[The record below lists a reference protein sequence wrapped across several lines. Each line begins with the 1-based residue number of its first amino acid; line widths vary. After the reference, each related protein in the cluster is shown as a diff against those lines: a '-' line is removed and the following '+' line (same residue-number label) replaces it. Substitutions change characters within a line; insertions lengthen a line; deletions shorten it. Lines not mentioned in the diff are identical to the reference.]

1 MVRGSTPLLTVDSAH
16 WQRARRSLAGGV
28 DSPVRAG
35 AAVGAP
41 TPIIDQAHGSRVVD
55 INGREYIDY
64 LCAYGPVLL
73 GHADPRITQRVGD
86 AMADG
91 AVYGATHMEE
101 VRLAER
107 LITLFPSMESLRFVT
122 TGTEACM
129 SAVRLA
135 RCVTRREK
143 IIRFDGCYHGHSD
156 EMIFS
161 AGASSASGPTLASGV
176 TGGVVHD
183 VLVLPYNDI
192 FAVDRTLRGR
202 RNEIA
207 AIILEPVCGNMGL
220 CLPAPNFLEGLR
232 ELCRSFGVILIFDEV
247 ITGLRLGKGGAQA
260 LYGVRPDITCLGK
273 VLGGGLPIAA
283 FGGRGDVMAKL
294 APQGPVFQG
303 GTFSGNPACVAAA
316 HAFLD
321 AVESDPDF
329 YPSIER
335 VSRRLA
341 EGLRTLMADAKLP
354 CPVVQLGSMVDFMF
368 RAGPP
373 HRDMRQAIEADA
385 TVYARYYHAM
395 LEHGVLLPPSQ
406 LELMFLTAA
415 HSEADIDATLAAAR
429 ESLSASVA

>member
-1 MVRGSTPLLTVDSAH
+1 M
-16 WQRARRSLAGGV
+16 
-28 DSPVRAG
+28 RAG

-55 INGREYIDY
+55 IDGREYIDY

-73 GHADPRITQRVGD
+73 GHADPRITQRVSE

-207 AIILEPVCGNMGL
+207 AVIVEPVCGNMGL

-232 ELCRSFGVILIFDEV
+232 DLCRSFGVILIFDEV
-247 ITGLRLGKGGAQA
+247 ITGLRLGTGGAQA

-273 VLGGGLPIAA
+273 ALGGGLPIAA

-316 HAFLD
+316 HALLD

-329 YPSIER
+329 YTGLER

-341 EGLRTLMADAKLP
+341 EGLRAIMADLKLP

-373 HRDMRQAIEADA
+373 HRDMRQAMEADA
-385 TVYARYYHAM
+385 AVYARYYHAM
-395 LEHGVLLPPSQ
+395 LERGVLLPPSQ
-406 LELMFLTAA
+406 LELMFVTAA
-415 HSEADIDATLAAAR
+415 HGDDDIDATLAAAR